1 MMGLTRTMT
10 QEKAIENLQDK
21 LGHRFTD
28 RSLLLRALTHPSLL
42 VDKQANIESNQRLE
56 FLGDAVLQFALTQAL
71 YRAFP
76 LEREGQLTSRR
87 SQLTRG
93 KSLAELGRRIGLP
106 DALLMG
112 ASELQGG
119 GQNRDA
125 ALEDAFEALLG
136 ALYLEVGIERATTV
150 VLSLFGDLNSAGEA
164 LAHDDDDP
172 YAPRKNPKGQLQ
184 ERVQPVLGNDALCY
198 ELVAVTGE
206 DHNRRYEMC
215 VKLAGLVLGTGSGS
229 SKQAAGVEAARSAL
243 RHIDAEGL
251 PKI

>member
-1 MMGLTRTMT
+1 MT
-10 QEKAIENLQDK
+10 HEKAIENLQDK

-28 RSLLLRALTHPSLL
+28 RSLLLCALTHPSLL

-71 YRAFP
+71 YRSFP

-125 ALEDAFEALLG
+125 ALEDAFEALVG
-136 ALYLEVGIERATTV
+136 ALYLEVGIERASTV
-150 VLSLFGDLNSAGEA
+150 VLSLFGDLSSAGGA
-164 LAHDDDDP
+164 LARDDDDP

-198 ELVAVTGE
+198 EQVSVTGE

-215 VKLAGLVLGTGSGS
+215 VKLAGVVLGSGSGS

-243 RHIDAEGL
+243 RRIDVEGL
-251 PKI
+251 PKT